1 MDKAATERVFRT
13 LPLSLM
19 AAAAA
24 GGAVWGVGWTELGDA
39 MPWLV
44 SLGFVGLPHG
54 AADLAVSWKTQGR
67 ADTLRL
73 AGVYVAFMAGVL
85 ALFLLLPLA
94 VVAAFAAL
102 SVWHFGMAHVDG
114 QEPPFAGGALA
125 QAAAAVARGG
135 LVLGVPMARW
145 PASTASVAEEV
156 VRLAAGGPVA
166 VDTALVRTLG
176 LVLSGAAIAAFAG
189 EALWSWRQPDA
200 WHRTRQTAVELVV
213 IAALGF
219 LAPPLFAVGVYF
231 LCWHGWRQMR
241 LLMPIITGAAPTNA
255 ASLARGLAAV
265 HLAGLPLL
273 LPTWLVLAVAWW
285 LLSPGHSAR
294 ELALLSLVAYLVVTP
309 SHDLLVDLVR
319 QRSASRAERLPPS
332 SIPPSCAARSASCS
346 A

>member
-1 MDKAATERVFRT
+1 MDRAATERVFRT

-24 GGAVWGVGWTELGDA
+24 GGAVWGAGWTERADA

-54 AADLAVSWKTQGR
+54 AADLAVSWRTQGR
-67 ADTLRL
+67 SGTLRL
-73 AGVYVAFMAGVL
+73 AVVYVAFMAGVL

-94 VVAAFAAL
+94 VIAVFAAL
-102 SVWHFGMAHVDG
+102 SVWHFGMAHADG
-114 QEPPFAGGALA
+114 QEPPVAGNSLA

-145 PASTASVAEEV
+145 PAATASVAEEV
-156 VRLAAGGPVA
+156 VRLVAGRPVVA
-166 VDTALVRTLG
+166 DAGLVRSLG
-176 LVLSGAAIAAFAG
+176 LALSGAAIAAFAG
-189 EALWSWRQPDA
+189 ETLWSWRRPDA
-200 WHRTRQTAVELVV
+200 WRRTRETAVELAV
-213 IAALGF
+213 IAALGL
-219 LAPPLFAVGVYF
+219 LAAPLFAVGVYF

-241 LLMPIITGAAPTNA
+241 LLIPIITGTVPSAA

-273 LPTWLVLAVAWW
+273 LPTWLVLATAWW
-285 LLSPGHSAR
+285 LLSPAHAAR
-294 ELALLSLVAYLVVTP
+294 DLALLSLAAYLVVTP

-319 QRSASRAERLPPS
+319 QHSASRAERLPPS